1 MARDGGPT
9 VSVHD
14 DRREQRAFIRFAL
27 IEELIDPGLTEDGR
41 RLVFARLLDEG
52 IEIDGIYHHVGRS
65 TLYRYLVDYRAKGF
79 AALHSKVRSD
89 AGRSHAIPEN
99 ILNRAISLRRIHKE
113 RETRHLIKRLEQLHR
128 SHKGRICRST
138 LDRHLALAGVSRRQ
152 LGIIELKVFTRF
164 EADAPNDRWLGD
176 VMHGELRVMIPGHS
190 GLHKVY
196 LISWIDD
203 HSRYLVHSEWYL
215 VERLPSLEDCFK
227 KASFAHGLP
236 GEVYADLGAIYIA
249 RQWLLALAELDVRRV
264 RTRPRAKEAHGKIE
278 KFHQTARSFEREA
291 IKAGLNTLAEINE
304 AWWAYLRVI
313 VHDRPHT
320 ETGELPAVRYQ
331 KLVERRYPDHLHM
344 SRLFLVRETRK
355 VNVKF
360 STVPV
365 RGVDFRVD
373 PLLRG
378 RKVQVRFDPYALDRV
393 YIWHSG
399 REIEVARP
407 ASNENMPT
415 PRSISTEEINPS
427 VVRSDARD
435 FLAGLVEEAREKQR
449 QALPGLI
456 LTNAASPSG
465 TRYGWTAF
473 RTQIS
478 QALGRAFE
486 DFTQRGQDQAYQL
499 WRDHG
504 PLQRHWVQAALLK
517 AITSKGCHQHLAYY
531 LDQIKLVHFNDA
543 LDADRGSAEQS
554 PGSSHRGKGEPDA

>member
-1 MARDGGPT
+1 MSP
-9 VSVHD
+9 HD
-14 DRREQRAFIRFAL
+14 NRREERALVRFTL
-27 IEELIDPGLTEDGR
+27 IEELLDPNLTEDGR
-41 RLVFARLLDEG
+41 QLVFARLLEEG
-52 IEIDGIYHHVGRS
+52 VEVDGITHCVSRS
-65 TLYRYLVDYRAKGF
+65 TLYAYLADYRSRGF
-79 AALHSKVRSD
+79 SALLPKVRSD

-99 ILNRAISLRRIHKE
+99 ILKRAIALRQLHKE
-113 RETRHLIKRLEQLHR
+113 RETRHLITRLEQLHR

-138 LDRHLALAGVSRRQ
+138 LDRHLALAGASRRQ
-152 LGIIELKVFTRF
+152 LGVIELKVFNRF
-164 EADAPNDRWLGD
+164 EADAPNAMWIGD
-176 VMHGELRVMIPGHS
+176 VMHGELRVVIPGHS
-190 GLHKVY
+190 GLYKVY

-227 KASFAHGLP
+227 KAVFAHGLP
-236 GEVYADLGAIYIA
+236 GQVYSDLGSIYIA
-249 RQWLLALAELDVRRV
+249 RLWLLALAELDVRRV
-264 RTRPRAKEAHGKIE
+264 KTRPRAKEARGKIE

-313 VHDRPHT
+313 VHDRPHK

-331 KLVERRYPDHLHM
+331 KLIERRYPDHLHM
-344 SRLFLVRETRK
+344 ARLFLVRETRK

-360 STVPV
+360 STVSV

-378 RKVQVRFDPYALDRV
+378 RKVQVRFDPYSLDRV

-407 ASNENMPT
+407 ACNENMPT
-415 PRSISTEEINPS
+415 PPPISAEEVNPS

-435 FLAGLVEEAREKQR
+435 FLAGLVEEARGKQR

-465 TRYGWTAF
+465 SKYSWTAF
-473 RTQIS
+473 RGQLV
-478 QALGRAFE
+478 QALGRALE
-486 DFTQRGQDQAYQL
+486 DFTQPEQDQAYQL

-504 PLQRHWVQAALLK
+504 PLQRHGVQAALLK

-531 LDQIKLVHFNDA
+531 LDQIKLVHFDDD
-543 LDADRGSAEQS
+543 LDADRRRSEQA
-554 PGSSHRGKGEPDA
+554 PGTSHRGKGEPDA